1 MASLDFSVYS
11 YLGVAVAGESTSTSM
26 EGDMARALEAVLNPS
41 TGEDNGDGRR
51 GGPSTFS

>member
-1 MASLDFSVYS
+1 MASLDFFVSY